1 MRPDGSHRRN
11 VTRTPNFNEM
21 GGRFSPDGRR
31 LLFRRIPRDVKIQHD
46 RWGALGQL
54 VVARSDGS
62 YPVVYGQA
70 GDFPWAVWSPDG
82 KQVACLAR
90 TGIEIRDLASQKLVR
105 TMDRNGIFEQLFWSP
120 DGRWFVGPANHFAE
134 SWTVIRV
141 DASSGK
147 ANVVAKY
154 QNCTPDFFPDSQ
166 RIIFSSRPANQAQVD
181 GGAVAA
187 AVGQRPDYGWTQL
200 WMANGDGSNRSLVYG
215 EDGRH
220 IYGGAVSPD
229 SRYVLF
235 TRSTTDGGMEGA
247 TIHLMRLSDAPMIG
261 GDSNALRKLHP
272 NTRNGP
278 VLTLAA
284 GWEPH
289 WTYTSIEGVP

>member
-1 MRPDGSHRRN
+1 
-11 VTRTPNFNEM
+11 
-21 GGRFSPDGRR
+21 
-31 LLFRRIPRDVKIQHD
+31 
-46 RWGALGQL
+46 
-54 VVARSDGS
+54 
-62 YPVVYGQA
+62 
-70 GDFPWAVWSPDG
+70 
-82 KQVACLAR
+82 
-90 TGIEIRDLASQKLVR
+90 
-105 TMDRNGIFEQLFWSP
+105 
-120 DGRWFVGPANHFAE
+120 
-134 SWTVIRV
+134 
-141 DASSGK
+141 
-147 ANVVAKY
+147 
-154 QNCTPDFFPDSQ
+154 
-166 RIIFSSRPANQAQVD
+166 
-181 GGAVAA
+181 
-187 AVGQRPDYGWTQL
+187 
-200 WMANGDGSNRSLVYG
+200 MANGDGSNRSLVYG

-272 NTRNGP
+272 NTRNRP